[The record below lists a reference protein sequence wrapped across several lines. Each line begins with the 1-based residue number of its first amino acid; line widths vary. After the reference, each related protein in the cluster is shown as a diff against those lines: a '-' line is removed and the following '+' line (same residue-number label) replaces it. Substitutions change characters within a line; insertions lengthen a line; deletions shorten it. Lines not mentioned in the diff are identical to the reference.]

1 MTTHRQNPEVKGET
15 PLISFKDITKIYGE
29 TAALS
34 DVSFN
39 CKSGEIRAVLGEN
52 GAGKS
57 TLMKLLSGVITPTRG
72 TISIDG
78 MPVYFSNP
86 AQAKAMGIVCMF
98 QELSLVPDLTVKDNI
113 LLGVGTLGLP
123 DQTEIDTAKD
133 YLAQIDGG
141 HILMNRKVNDL
152 TLPERQQVEIAKAL
166 CRNPRLLILDEATS
180 ALNASVVA
188 KVFKLVRSFRDKGAC
203 ILFISHRFH
212 EVDELADTISVFRNG
227 QHIETF
233 ENGKYAYSEI
243 IQRMIGQRLTELF
256 PPRPAEH
263 KLGKTVVAIDN
274 LTWGD
279 NLRGISLAVR
289 EGEILGLGGLDG
301 QGQINVLQALFGLL
315 KNQTGQVSIVGQLI
329 KLVSPKAAKA
339 IDVGIAF
346 VPEDRKTEGLVL
358 QLGIQDNIDLARMGR
373 RGDSQKE
380 VNALINRYIEEL
392 ALKFSSLDQ
401 SVETLSGGNQQKVS
415 LIKWLSLSPRCL
427 LLADPTRGIDVKTK
441 TQIYTL
447 MRNLA
452 TEGVAI
458 IFLSTDFEE
467 LVNLCDKVQVYYGG
481 EVKNVFEGADITPKN
496 IIAASLNVHG
506 QEPVNA

>member
-1 MTTHRQNPEVKGET
+1 M
-15 PLISFKDITKIYGE
+15 
-29 TAALS
+29 
-34 DVSFN
+34 
-39 CKSGEIRAVLGEN
+39 AV
-52 GAGKS
+52 GA
-57 TLMKLLSGVITPTRG
+57 
-72 TISIDG
+72 
-78 MPVYFSNP
+78 
-86 AQAKAMGIVCMF
+86 
-98 QELSLVPDLTVKDNI
+98 
-113 LLGVGTLGLP
+113 
-123 DQTEIDTAKD
+123 
-133 YLAQIDGG
+133 
-141 HILMNRKVNDL
+141 
-152 TLPERQQVEIAKAL
+152 
-166 CRNPRLLILDEATS
+166 
-180 ALNASVVA
+180 VA
-188 KVFKLVRSFRDKGAC
+188 
-203 ILFISHRFH
+203 
-212 EVDELADTISVFRNG
+212 
-227 QHIETF
+227 
-233 ENGKYAYSEI
+233 
-243 IQRMIGQRLTELF
+243 
-256 PPRPAEH
+256 
-263 KLGKTVVAIDN
+263 
-274 LTWGD
+274 
-279 NLRGISLAVR
+279 LAVR